1 MTASGEAGKA
11 REATNEWTTNQIH
24 PVVLARRL
32 LGEVGQQSR
41 YALRVTDEALPG
53 HPRVVAVVVTWNRKA
68 LLAECLTMLAAQTR
82 PPDVVVVVDNASTDG
97 SRDLICTQFPHIDLV
112 TLTRNLGGAG
122 GFSAGLAQAVDVHDA
137 DLVWAMDDDT
147 IPGETTL
154 AELIAS
160 YAAYGP
166 KLALVASRV
175 IWIDGRDQPRNIPRN
190 PWWASRSDRRA
201 ARAAGGRPVRTASF
215 VSLLIAANTIRDFG
229 LPTADF
235 FIWNDDFEFTARI
248 LRHRKGIYA
257 PKAIVVHKTTEL
269 GTKLVDPG
277 ERFYNEV
284 RNKIWTFR
292 AGEAFAPVEAAV
304 RVGAALRNWARFY
317 RHSRA
322 QEAMRRGLRE
332 GMRDG
337 LMTRPRPT
345 REVLAEA
352 GYDLA
357 PHW

>member
-1 MTASGEAGKA
+1 M
-11 REATNEWTTNQIH
+11 
-24 PVVLARRL
+24 
-32 LGEVGQQSR
+32 
-41 YALRVTDEALPG
+41 TDEPILG
-53 HPRVVAVVVTWNRKA
+53 HPRVVAVVVTWNRRV
-68 LLAECLTMLAAQTR
+68 LLTECLTMLGGQTR
-82 PPDVVVVVDNASTDG
+82 RPDVVVVVDNASTDG
-97 SRDLICTQFPHIDLV
+97 SHDVIRAQFPDVDLV
-112 TLTRNLGGAG
+112 TLTRNTGGAG

-147 IPGETTL
+147 IATETTL
-154 AELIAS
+154 AELLAS
-160 YAAYGP
+160 YTAYGP
-166 KLALVASRV
+166 GLAVVASRV
-175 IWIDGRDQPRNIPRN
+175 VWTDGRDQPRNIPRD
-190 PWWASRSDRRA
+190 PWWASGADRRA

-215 VSLLIAANTIRDFG
+215 VSLLIEAAAIREFG

-257 PKAIVVHKTTEL
+257 PKAIVVHKTAEL

-284 RNKIWTFR
+284 RNKVWVFR
-292 AGEAFAPVEAAV
+292 AGKAFAPVEGGLRIGAAV
-304 RVGAALRNWARFY
+304 RNWTRFY
-317 RHSRA
+317 RHSQSQA
-322 QEAMRRGLRE
+322 AMRRGLRK
-332 GMRDG
+332 GLRDG
-337 LMTRPRPT
+337 FMTRPRPT

>member
-1 MTASGEAGKA
+1 M
-11 REATNEWTTNQIH
+11 
-24 PVVLARRL
+24 
-32 LGEVGQQSR
+32 
-41 YALRVTDEALPG
+41 TDEAIRD
-53 HPRVVAVVVTWNRKA
+53 HPRVVAVVVTWNRKD
-68 LLAECLTMLAAQTR
+68 LLTECLTMIGAQTR
-82 PPDVVVVVDNASTDG
+82 RPDVVVVVDNASSDG
-97 SRDLICTQFPHIDLV
+97 TPDMIRTQFPDVELV
-112 TLTRNLGGAG
+112 TLTRNIGGAG
-122 GFSAGLAQAVDVHDA
+122 GFSAGLAQAVDVHQA

-147 IPGETTL
+147 IPTNSTL

-160 YAAYGP
+160 YTAYGP
-166 KLALVASRV
+166 GLALVASRV
-175 IWIDGRDQPRNIPRN
+175 VWTDGRDQPRNIPRD
-190 PWWASRSDRRA
+190 PWWASKADRRA
-201 ARAAGGRPVRTASF
+201 AHAAGGRPVRTASF
-215 VSLLIAANTIRDFG
+215 VSLLIEASTIRDFG

-257 PKAIVVHKTTEL
+257 PKAIVVHKTAEL

-292 AGEAFAPVEAAV
+292 AGDAFAPAEAGV
-304 RVGAALRNWARFY
+304 RVGAAIRNWARFY
-317 RHSRA
+317 RHSHS
-322 QEAMRRGLRE
+322 QVAMRRGLMR
-332 GMRDG
+332 GLRDG
-337 LMTRPRPT
+337 LRTRPRPT